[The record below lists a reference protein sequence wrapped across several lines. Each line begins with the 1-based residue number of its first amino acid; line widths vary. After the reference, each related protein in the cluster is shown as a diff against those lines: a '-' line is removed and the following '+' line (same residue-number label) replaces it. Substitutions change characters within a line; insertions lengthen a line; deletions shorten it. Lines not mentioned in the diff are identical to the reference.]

1 MEHSPLFSRVVRH
14 IGEYLEEDVSHL
26 RPESRVSTA
35 IPGLDSIKLF
45 EMTLY
50 LEDQLGV
57 EFDESIMEHVDTMQD
72 LIAYIQAR
80 APQLAEST

>member
-1 MEHSPLFSRVVRH
+1 MEHAALFQEVVRY

-26 RPESRVSTA
+26 RPESRVTTA

-50 LEDQLGV
+50 LEDRLGV
-57 EFDESIMEHVDTMQD
+57 EFDESVMENIDTMAD
-72 LIAYIQAR
+72 LVGYIASR
-80 APQLAEST
+80 APGVAETS